1 MGKRI
6 FGLAF
11 GIALFAFACGTTDLS
26 RDGTVTPSRTPNVVI
41 FLIDTLR
48 ADRLGAYGYA
58 KPTSPHIDS
67 LVSDGVLFE
76 DASAPAPWTL
86 PSVVSLFLSALP
98 CEHNVL
104 IDGNK
109 VAETARTLPMR
120 LGQAGYNTASFFANP
135 YAGTLSGL
143 DRGYDVARAMDMQV
157 DDEVVNDWLG
167 TFDPGPVEPFF
178 LYIHNT
184 EPHNPYR
191 ADQAFVGRF
200 GEASQET
207 RQEVENAYR
216 LYRHLTRIDYDER
229 RALGTVDN
237 TAKQDELARR
247 LKALGPRIDVL
258 YDATVAEAD
267 DRLGG
272 IVRALEEAGVWDN
285 TLFVVLAD
293 HGEALGEHGSWQ
305 HDQSVYQELI
315 RVPLVIRFPGNEFAG
330 TRVSHPVTLLD
341 VAPTIV
347 DYLGGTELADDF
359 RGRSLLPLIQEKPE
373 GGADENSM
381 RVTAMRHNRK
391 KYYRPHKENRGDLNL
406 AIRQREWKGIWNAE
420 TESLELY
427 DLGRD
432 SGESE
437 DVSAAEPE
445 LAAEMIDFAQSWLA
459 RCEASA
465 METYKENELQ
475 LDEKTRRRLEA
486 LGYIG
491 QGASDSTGEQEK
503 RPPKQ

>member
-1 MGKRI
+1 MGRRRL
-6 FGLAF
+6 FGLAAAF
-11 GIALFAFACGTTDLS
+11 GIFLLAIGCATSDDP
-26 RDGTVTPSRTPNVVI
+26 RDRTVTLARTPNVVI

-48 ADRLGAYGYA
+48 ADRLGAYGYR

-67 LVSDGVLFE
+67 LVADGVLFE

-104 IDGNK
+104 IDGDK
-109 VAETARTLPMR
+109 VAATARTLPMR
-120 LGQAGYNTASFFANP
+120 LEQAGYNTASFFANP
-135 YAGTLSGL
+135 YAGALSGL
-143 DRGYDVARAMDMQV
+143 ERGFNVVRAMDTQV

-167 TFDPGPVEPFF
+167 TFDPEPVEPFF
-178 LYIHNT
+178 LYVHNT

-191 ADQAFVGRF
+191 AEQAFVEQF
-200 GEASQET
+200 GEASRET
-207 RQEVENAYR
+207 RQEVEKEYR
-216 LYRHLTRIDYDER
+216 LYRRLTRIDYDEKQAR
-229 RALGTVDN
+229 GTVDN
-237 TAKQDELARR
+237 TAKQDELVRR
-247 LKALGPRIDVL
+247 LSALGPRIDVL
-258 YDATVAEAD
+258 YDATAAEAD

-272 IVRALEEAGVWDN
+272 IVRALGEAGVWDN
-285 TLFVVLAD
+285 TLFVLLAD
-293 HGEALGEHGSWQ
+293 HGEELGEHGSWQ

-330 TRVSHPVTLLD
+330 ARVSEPVTLLD

-347 DYLGGTELADDF
+347 DYLGATELADGF
-359 RGRSLLPLIQEKPE
+359 RGRSLLPLIE
-373 GGADENSM
+373 GKTDENLM
-381 RVTAMRHNRK
+381 RVTAMRYNKK

-406 AIRQREWKGIWNAE
+406 AVRQGEWKGIWNAE

-432 SGESE
+432 PGESE
-437 DVSAAEPE
+437 DLSAAEPE
-445 LAAEMIDFAQSWLA
+445 LVEEMISFAQSQLA

-465 METYKENELQ
+465 TERYRGNELR

-491 QGASDSTGEQEK
+491 QGASGSTGEQEE
-503 RPPKQ
+503 RPPEQ